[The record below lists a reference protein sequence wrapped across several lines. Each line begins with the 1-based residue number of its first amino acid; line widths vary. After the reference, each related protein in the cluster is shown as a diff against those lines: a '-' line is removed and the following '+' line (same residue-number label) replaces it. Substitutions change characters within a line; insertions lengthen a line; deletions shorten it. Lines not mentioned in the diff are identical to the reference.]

1 MEKKRTIFD
10 NTVFD
15 QIDSEEKAY
24 WLGFIYADGTIS
36 SHKEGKK
43 KRYNFELSLSI
54 EDLNHLYKFQKFLK
68 SNKEPNISTAGN
80 LYKYQRCRIVIS
92 NKHLWNILNNYGC
105 VPKKSLMLKF
115 PNEQIFKD
123 KSLIKDFIRG
133 YFDGDGCI
141 SYCDKS
147 HSNMTISLL
156 GTKDFLEVLQN
167 YLPLEKKNKI
177 DKIKNIYK
185 LSFQRSRGKYVLNYL
200 YNNATIYLD
209 RKEIRY
215 KEYCRLY

>member
-1 MEKKRTIFD
+1 
-10 NTVFD
+10 
-15 QIDSEEKAY
+15 
-24 WLGFIYADGTIS
+24 
-36 SHKEGKK
+36 
-43 KRYNFELSLSI
+43 
-54 EDLNHLYKFQKFLK
+54 
-68 SNKEPNISTAGN
+68 
-80 LYKYQRCRIVIS
+80 
-92 NKHLWNILNNYGC
+92 
-105 VPKKSLMLKF
+105 
-115 PNEQIFKD
+115 
-123 KSLIKDFIRG
+123 
-133 YFDGDGCI
+133 
-141 SYCDKS
+141 
-147 HSNMTISLL
+147 MTISLL